1 MSKRLSMIL
10 PLMCVSA
17 LTHTR
22 DRAPNASHLYQLKRR
37 QNIKPEETLR
47 VQPESFTQLCCA
59 CAHLKL
65 PADCK
70 RRIITGTIAMPSMG
84 KLSGEGSGYTYLAN
98 AESGT
103 LEITLPSLHRPI
115 ITATAQDAHKTRTIE
130 ITGRDPH
137 TVTLS
142 ISEFTGDEEI
152 IIDFHAIQLEVTTQE

>member
-1 MSKRLSMIL
+1 MIL
-10 PLMCVSA
+10 PIMCVSA
-17 LTHTR
+17 ITHTR

-37 QNIKPEETLR
+37 RNIKPEETLR

-70 RRIITGTIAMPSMG
+70 KRIITGTIAMPSMG

-103 LEITLPSLHRPI
+103 IEITFPSLHRPI
-115 ITATAQDAHKTRTIE
+115 ITATAQDAQKARAIE
-130 ITGRDPH
+130 IAGRELH
-137 TVTLS
+137 SVTLS
-142 ISEFTGDEEI
+142 ILEFTGDEEI
-152 IIDFHAIQLEVTTQE
+152 IIDFHALQLEETTEE